1 MKKNKKVPES
11 GTKKKGENNMKFPR
25 KAKLTKDEYID
36 LINKLINLGDYRVN
50 LVVSEFLSSK
60 QNELLDENE
69 ILLKKSIEKIDE
81 IASFSDKESNIEY
94 IERKNRLK
102 NEYIKIDKKMTDNYK
117 KIDTFNLEY

>member
-1 MKKNKKVPES
+1 
-11 GTKKKGENNMKFPR
+11 MKFPR

-50 LVVSEFLSSK
+50 LVVNEFLSSK

-81 IASFSDKESNIEY
+81 IASFSGKESNIEY